1 MYFATSS
8 LTEVGQA
15 PNASALTSVYSRL
28 GVDPNAN
35 EILVKFQERED
46 SWQYVPSLLEEL
58 SDQNVK
64 FIVWQV
70 AENFVK
76 TRWNSID
83 ENTKSAFREF
93 VFQQFESSLLMP
105 PQNTLCKKI
114 QSTTVYIIIEE
125 FPETAPSI
133 ISDIIGLANIG
144 LPLENV
150 VQTLEYLMDTVFG
163 ENAEDRVPYMRINAI
178 QNGITDNAEILFEL
192 IKHLFSTSLNKI
204 NLMKTTLRLLR
215 YFIRFIPPQLTVEN
229 NIFQTIITHCLQ
241 NSQLI
246 GEALI
251 FIHEVYESPQISE
264 ELVGQSQEIFHIM
277 IETLS
282 RSIPDDA
289 DFEELYQTDQ
299 FKVKSFTSC
308 ISTFLT
314 KYQENIEIQDLAEHI
329 RKAIGWMFNL
339 TIIDDYMIQ
348 KICYDFWFSI
358 ARRTWTEKTS
368 PSGAVEE
375 IYMPIFPDLRRLII
389 PRMWQPE
396 EFLIEIRDGEV
407 VRQKSID
414 AQTLDLFKSQKSLL
428 VMLTNIDNDDM
439 VAAFAEFFTSLQQ
452 DFQRILFSSLCYAA
466 GAISGTLGAEAEKE
480 FMTNVSQVL
489 LTINAECESDIEAR
503 AFISGGLMYVFSQY
517 PRFVASSYQFFKQ
530 IIEKLFEFMHSE
542 IPPVREMAVNSFGMI
557 SAKTAIQF
565 HYTSGEQPVP
575 YITEIIQNFETIV
588 SDLQQDEWVV
598 QFVGYLAKIINT
610 QKNPVPKN
618 EQIKLLMERANDR
631 WNELLTQF
639 NPDDTDYVNALIFV
653 LRFNEAAVSN
663 TRGIFSEQLSLI
675 FSQMIEVYQR
685 FCVSLNEYI
694 SRLEFDPDSDEKVV
708 LFRKVKSSIINI
720 IKEYI
725 QKTPNVRANASTLI
739 PPIMET
745 IISDFEQSGPYS
757 KVPQVLD
764 LVTAMSQNMKDDVS
778 GIIPQIFASVFGPS
792 IEMINTDFDSFP
804 DFRLPIYT
812 FLHTIIKNH
821 IHIMLSAPPDDFN
834 FFVQSINWG
843 VRHPYHEVCVEAI
856 AATKDLINA
865 TKRDGNFSRG
875 YVMTIANHTLDIL
888 TDTLHKSAFR
898 EQSDLLM
905 MIFNTQNSAIS
916 INAMVESLM
925 ESFPNADPD
934 EFSEY
939 LTGMSQFARRNNTA
953 EFNQTLRALLIS
965 TKHFSVKDQQID
977 IEGQEAEA
985 SQFNQD
991 MDGVAGLQGPAEPID
1006 QVFIEE

>member
-314 KYQENIEIQDLAEHI
+314 KYQENIEMQDLAEHI
-329 RKAIGWMFNL
+329 RKAI
-339 TIIDDYMIQ
+339 
-348 KICYDFWFSI
+348 
-358 ARRTWTEKTS
+358 
-368 PSGAVEE
+368 
-375 IYMPIFPDLRRLII
+375 
-389 PRMWQPE
+389 
-396 EFLIEIRDGEV
+396 
-407 VRQKSID
+407 
-414 AQTLDLFKSQKSLL
+414 
-428 VMLTNIDNDDM
+428 
-439 VAAFAEFFTSLQQ
+439 
-452 DFQRILFSSLCYAA
+452 
-466 GAISGTLGAEAEKE
+466 
-480 FMTNVSQVL
+480 
-489 LTINAECESDIEAR
+489 
-503 AFISGGLMYVFSQY
+503 
-517 PRFVASSYQFFKQ
+517 
-530 IIEKLFEFMHSE
+530 
-542 IPPVREMAVNSFGMI
+542 
-557 SAKTAIQF
+557 
-565 HYTSGEQPVP
+565 
-575 YITEIIQNFETIV
+575 
-588 SDLQQDEWVV
+588 
-598 QFVGYLAKIINT
+598 
-610 QKNPVPKN
+610 
-618 EQIKLLMERANDR
+618 
-631 WNELLTQF
+631 
-639 NPDDTDYVNALIFV
+639 
-653 LRFNEAAVSN
+653 
-663 TRGIFSEQLSLI
+663 
-675 FSQMIEVYQR
+675 
-685 FCVSLNEYI
+685 
-694 SRLEFDPDSDEKVV
+694 
-708 LFRKVKSSIINI
+708 
-720 IKEYI
+720 
-725 QKTPNVRANASTLI
+725 
-739 PPIMET
+739 
-745 IISDFEQSGPYS
+745 
-757 KVPQVLD
+757 
-764 LVTAMSQNMKDDVS
+764 
-778 GIIPQIFASVFGPS
+778 
-792 IEMINTDFDSFP
+792 
-804 DFRLPIYT
+804 
-812 FLHTIIKNH
+812 
-821 IHIMLSAPPDDFN
+821 
-834 FFVQSINWG
+834 
-843 VRHPYHEVCVEAI
+843 
-856 AATKDLINA
+856 
-865 TKRDGNFSRG
+865 
-875 YVMTIANHTLDIL
+875 
-888 TDTLHKSAFR
+888 
-898 EQSDLLM
+898 
-905 MIFNTQNSAIS
+905 
-916 INAMVESLM
+916 
-925 ESFPNADPD
+925 
-934 EFSEY
+934 
-939 LTGMSQFARRNNTA
+939 
-953 EFNQTLRALLIS
+953 
-965 TKHFSVKDQQID
+965 
-977 IEGQEAEA
+977 
-985 SQFNQD
+985 
-991 MDGVAGLQGPAEPID
+991 
-1006 QVFIEE
+1006 